1 MTRRTTIDIDD
12 KRLAEVQEV
21 LGTVG
26 LKDTV
31 YAAFDEVLRARARK
45 RLLER
50 LRTQRGID
58 SGPEVLADS
67 KSW

>member
-1 MTRRTTIDIDD
+1 MVRRTTIDIDD
-12 KRLAEVQEV
+12 ERLAQAQRI
-21 LGTVG
+21 LGTSG

-31 YAAFDEVLRARARK
+31 YAAFDEVVRIRSRE

-50 LRTQRGID
+50 LRTQTGID
-58 SGPEVLADS
+58 SNDEVLNQS